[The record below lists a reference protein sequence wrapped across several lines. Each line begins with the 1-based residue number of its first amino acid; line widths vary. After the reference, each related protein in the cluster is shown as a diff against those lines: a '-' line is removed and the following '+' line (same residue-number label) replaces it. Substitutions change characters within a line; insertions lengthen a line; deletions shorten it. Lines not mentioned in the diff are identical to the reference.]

1 VGRIKPDRSEAPK
14 ADQCFVLKAAALYRQ
29 EYSSKPPEPG
39 TMAWL
44 TAGQLR
50 SARES
55 IHAALRRGA
64 IRLVDARE
72 ELGVLQAALELLKG
86 APTYATAPVRIADE
100 PFRIREPRKSG
111 SKSKRKRKKRKR

>member
-1 VGRIKPDRSEAPK
+1 MGRVKPDRSRPPRP
-14 ADQCFVLKAAALYRQ
+14 ADCFELRAAALYRQ

-39 TMAWL
+39 TVAWL

-64 IRLVDARE
+64 MRLVDARE
-72 ELGVLQAALELLKG
+72 ELAVIKAALELLKG
-86 APTYATAPVRIADE
+86 TPNHATAPIRIGDE
-100 PFRIREPRKSG
+100 PFRIREPRKRA
-111 SKSKRKRKKRKR
+111 SKSKRKKRKR

>member
-1 VGRIKPDRSEAPK
+1 MGGVK
-14 ADQCFVLKAAALYRQ
+14 ADRKKGRPRPSDCFELKAAALYRQ

-44 TAGQLR
+44 SAGQLR
-50 SARES
+50 SAREA

-72 ELGVLQAALELLKG
+72 ELAVIKAALELAGGMEGK
-86 APTYATAPVRIADE
+86 ATVPVRIADE
-100 PFRIREPRKSG
+100 PFRIREPRKRK
-111 SKSKRKRKKRKR
+111 SKSKRKKRKR